1 MLGRVRTGML
11 AWLVRAWLVVAGL
24 GGGAA
29 PVWAGSSNSLLD
41 VSADG
46 RLIACSN
53 RDNGTVSII
62 DRAARKVLREIPVG
76 HKPEGVSF
84 VGDTHQLAVA
94 VYADDQLL
102 LLDADSGE
110 RLGAVE
116 LFDEPY
122 GVVANRAGTRLWVT
136 EEYPGEVAEIDVAT
150 RRVVRRLPGGAMN
163 RGLALAEEANRL
175 YVTEYLTAAVVA
187 IDLESGQVCDRWQGP
202 ASENLARQLVLH
214 PTRGKGYVPHIRSRV
229 SVHQGEGSVVPYV
242 SVIDLPASQESRRK
256 TLPMD
261 SFVGAFVVAN
271 PWETAI
277 SPDGGQ
283 MVTVF
288 AGTDDAFVSQ
298 VLDDDYRELSFRG
311 VLRLGHNPR
320 AVRFSPDGSECY
332 VYNAL
337 DFDLWVYDTAN
348 YERSARIAVCDSPL
362 TPEQLEGKRLFYTA
376 LEPMVGRRWISC
388 ASCHPD
394 GDPDGRTWQNPEGL
408 RNTMTLFGMAYT
420 HPIHWSADRDEVQ
433 DFEHTVRG
441 PLMQGRG
448 LLRGQVQAS
457 LGEPNGGRSEALD
470 ALAVYSNSH
479 EFTLSPHAKG
489 GLSAAA
495 QRGRDLFQSA
505 QTRCAECHSGPFYTD
520 SRPEKPFRLHDVG
533 TGRSDPGETLG
544 PKYDTPSLL
553 GIYRSAPYLH
563 HGEAATLK
571 DVLTTANPRDE
582 HGQTSHLSAAQIDD
596 LVEFLKSLP
605 FEDPL
610 PAAQS
615 AGLKKIEK

>member
-1 MLGRVRTGML
+1 MRSLVQVGLAVITAVATG
-11 AWLVRAWLVVAGL
+11 AC
-24 GGGAA
+24 GGGWCSA
-29 PVWAGSSNSLLD
+29 PLLAGSSNSLLD

-53 RDNGTVSII
+53 RDNGTVTVI
-62 DRAARKVLREIPVG
+62 DRETRKVLRELPVG

-84 VGDTHQLAVA
+84 IGDTHQLAVA
-94 VYADDQLL
+94 VYADDRLA
-102 LLDADSGE
+102 LLDADSGAE
-110 RLGAVE
+110 LGSVP

-122 GVVANRAGTRLWVT
+122 GVVSNRAGTRLWVT

-150 RRVVRRLPGGAMN
+150 RKVLRRLPAGAMC
-163 RGLALAEEANRL
+163 RGVALAESANRL
-175 YVTEYLTAAVVA
+175 YVTEYLTSAVVA
-187 IDLESGQVCDRWQGP
+187 IDLEAGQVCDRWQGP

-214 PTRGKGYVPHIRSRV
+214 PTRGKAYVPHIRSRV
-229 SVHQGEGSVVPYV
+229 AVHQGEGSVLPYV
-242 SVIDLPASQESRRK
+242 SVIDLPAGEEPRRK

-277 SPDGGQ
+277 SPDGEQ

-298 VLDDDYRELSFRG
+298 VLDDNYRELSFRG
-311 VLRLGHNPR
+311 MLRLGHNPR
-320 AVRFSPDGSECY
+320 AVRFSPDGAECY

-337 DFDLWVYDTAN
+337 DFDLWVYNTQN
-348 YERSARIAVCDSPL
+348 YERVAQIAVCESPL
-362 TPEQLEGKRLFYTA
+362 TTEQLAGKRLFYTA

-388 ASCHPD
+388 SSCHPD
-394 GDPDGRTWQNPEGL
+394 GDPDGRTWHNPEGL

-448 LLRGQVQAS
+448 LLRGQVHES

-479 EFTLSPHAKG
+479 EFPLSPHAKG
-489 GLSAAA
+489 GLSEAAR
-495 QRGRDLFQSA
+495 RGQALFLSA
-505 QTRCAECHSGPFYTD
+505 ETRCAECHSGPFYTD
-520 SRPEKPFRLHDVG
+520 SRPERPFRLHDVG
-533 TGRSDPGETLG
+533 TGRFDPGEKLG

-563 HGEAATLK
+563 HGQAATLK
-571 DVLTTANPRDE
+571 EVLTTANPKDE
-582 HGQTSHLSAAQIDD
+582 HGQ
-596 LVEFLKSLP
+596 
-605 FEDPL
+605 
-610 PAAQS
+610 
-615 AGLKKIEK
+615 

>member
-1 MLGRVRTGML
+1 MRRLVQVGLAVITAVATG
-11 AWLVRAWLVVAGL
+11 AC
-24 GGGAA
+24 GGGWCSA
-29 PVWAGSSNSLLD
+29 PLLAGSSNSLLD

-53 RDNGTVSII
+53 RDNGTVTVI
-62 DRAARKVLREIPVG
+62 DRETRKVLRELPVG

-84 VGDTHQLAVA
+84 IGDTHQLAVA
-94 VYADDQLL
+94 VYADDRLA
-102 LLDADSGE
+102 LLDADSGAE
-110 RLGAVE
+110 LGSVP

-122 GVVANRAGTRLWVT
+122 GVVSNRAGTRLWVT

-150 RRVVRRLPGGAMN
+150 RKVLRRLPAGAMC
-163 RGLALAEEANRL
+163 RGVALAESANRL
-175 YVTEYLTAAVVA
+175 YVTEYLTSAVVA
-187 IDLESGQVCDRWQGP
+187 IDLEAGQVCDRWQGP

-214 PTRGKGYVPHIRSRV
+214 PTRGKAYVPHIRSRV
-229 SVHQGEGSVVPYV
+229 AVHQGEGSVLPYV
-242 SVIDLPASQESRRK
+242 SVIDLPAGEEPRRK

-277 SPDGGQ
+277 SPDGEQ

-298 VLDDDYRELSFRG
+298 VLDDNYRELSFRG
-311 VLRLGHNPR
+311 MLRLGHNPR
-320 AVRFSPDGSECY
+320 AVRFSPDGAECY

-337 DFDLWVYDTAN
+337 DFDLWVYNTQN
-348 YERSARIAVCDSPL
+348 YERVAQIAVCESPL
-362 TPEQLEGKRLFYTA
+362 TTEQLAGKRLFYTA

-388 ASCHPD
+388 SSCHPD
-394 GDPDGRTWQNPEGL
+394 GDPDGRTWHNPEGL

-448 LLRGQVQAS
+448 LLRGQVHES

-479 EFTLSPHAKG
+479 EFPLSPHAKG
-489 GLSAAA
+489 GLSEAAR
-495 QRGRDLFQSA
+495 RGQALFLSA
-505 QTRCAECHSGPFYTD
+505 ETRCAECHSGPFYTD
-520 SRPEKPFRLHDVG
+520 SRPERPFRLHDVG
-533 TGRSDPGETLG
+533 TGRSDPGEKLG

-563 HGEAATLK
+563 HGQAATLK
-571 DVLTTANPRDE
+571 EVLTTANPKDE
-582 HGQTSHLSAAQIDD
+582 HGQTSQLSDDQVND

-610 PAAQS
+610 PAARA

>member
-1 MLGRVRTGML
+1 MRR
-11 AWLVRAWLVVAGL
+11 LVRFGLAVITSVAAGAC
-24 GGGAA
+24 GGGWCSA
-29 PVWAGSSNSLLD
+29 PLLAGSSNSLLD

-53 RDNGTVSII
+53 RDNGTVSVI
-62 DRAARKVLREIPVG
+62 DRETRQVLRELPVG

-84 VGDTHQLAVA
+84 IGDTHQLAVA
-94 VYADDQLL
+94 VYADDRLA
-102 LLDADSGE
+102 LLDADSGAE
-110 RLGAVE
+110 LGSVP

-122 GVVANRAGTRLWVT
+122 GVVSNRAGTRLWVT

-150 RRVVRRLPGGAMN
+150 RKVLRRLPAGAMC
-163 RGLALAEEANRL
+163 RGLALSESTNRL
-175 YVTEYLTAAVVA
+175 YVTEYLTSAVVA
-187 IDLESGQVCDRWQGP
+187 IDLEAGQVCDRWQGP

-214 PTRGKGYVPHIRSRV
+214 PTRGKAYVPHIRSRV
-229 SVHQGEGSVVPYV
+229 TVHQGEGSVLPYV
-242 SVIDLPASQESRRK
+242 SVIDLPAGEEPRRK

-277 SPDGGQ
+277 SPDGEQ

-298 VLDDDYRELSFRG
+298 VLDDNYRELSFRG

-320 AVRFSPDGSECY
+320 AVRFSPDGTECY

-337 DFDLWVYDTAN
+337 DFDLWVYNTQN
-348 YERSARIAVCDSPL
+348 YERVAQIAVCKSPL
-362 TPEQLEGKRLFYTA
+362 TAEQLEGKRLFYTA

-388 ASCHPD
+388 SSCHPD
-394 GDPDGRTWQNPEGL
+394 GDPDGRTWHNPEGL

-448 LLRGQVQAS
+448 LLRGKVHES
-457 LGEPNGGRSEALD
+457 LGEPNSGRSEALD

-479 EFTLSPHAKG
+479 EFPLSPHAKT
-489 GLSAAA
+489 GLSEAAR
-495 QRGRDLFQSA
+495 RGQALFLSA
-505 QTRCAECHSGPFYTD
+505 ETKCAECHSGPFYTD
-520 SRPEKPFRLHDVG
+520 SRPERPFRLHDVG
-533 TGRSDPGETLG
+533 TGRSDPGEKLG

-563 HGEAATLK
+563 HGQAATLTE
-571 DVLTTANPRDE
+571 VLTTANPKDE
-582 HGQTSHLSAAQIDD
+582 HGHTSQLSAAQIDD

-610 PAAQS
+610 PAAQA